1 MSSDTVSTANLD
13 YIQRVGFE
21 PPRVDQTRVTQAPVA
36 QRSMLR
42 ITGIGRLSKQAKTS
56 HLADDTLGVDDLLA
70 GLHMSRVPLA
80 FRIGHDRGTARVE
93 FGTWLPGI
101 SNSDALTRHTKMLD
115 SALRSLYPSIDIAP
129 VSSQTGQWQRGG
141 LVMGIPT
148 FKLPTAG
155 DGVRQVDRLLR
166 ALSGRSWSA
175 LVLAQPVEDAAIR
188 DLRIRLINEMRA
200 VQTDTADFGVPS
212 PLAESYLQ
220 ILAGQLDS
228 LNAGQGAGTWRTAVY
243 LLGDQDG
250 YDEAAGL
257 WRGIYFGAD
266 SAPEPLRVFN
276 RVEVPALADGWVL
289 PDPVSAESAPGYYQ
303 HPFEHQTLLTSGQLA
318 TYLQLPQVETHG
330 FAIGDIA
337 DFDVVTPPTGPTDI
351 VLGNV
356 VERRTVSSHPYT
368 IDPNRLTRH
377 GFISGVTGSGKTNTV
392 FQILGAVA
400 ARRIPFLVIEPA
412 KTEYRALLNDP
423 EIGSAIRVFTLGDE
437 MVSPYRLNPFEV
449 PEGISVSVHLD
460 MLRAVFNASF
470 GMWTPLPQVLET
482 CLHEVYTDRG
492 WDITTN
498 ANHRLRG
505 CVDRSLAFPTLTE
518 LVRKVEV
525 TVPKLGYDEK
535 IASDISAALRTRL
548 NSLRTGGKGRM
559 LDTRQSLD
567 FAELLSR
574 PTIVEL
580 EDMGDDDDK
589 AFLMGLVMIRLI
601 EHRRSQGDFDG
612 LRHLMVIEEAHRL
625 LANTAPKQGG
635 PDADGDM
642 KGKAVETFSNLLSE
656 IRAYGQGVLVVDQ
669 VPTKLAP
676 DVVKNTNLK
685 PAHRLVAGD
694 DREVLADAMAM
705 TEAQGSALATLPVGR
720 AVAFNDGEDASLLLQ
735 IHRRKGGSGTWPT
748 DADVRVRMTGTLEA
762 TGCTELIACPR
773 ALKMVETPA
782 VKRAFGRVVLSAI
795 YNPGG
800 LARTWPDVV
809 ALVEPM
815 RPLDVDRNSL
825 LRCVI
830 HRGAEQ
836 WADAAGAR
844 GSWPFDETTRI
855 STLIG
860 RMMCA
865 ALDGHSDETTVDELR
880 CALRTLRGEGFGP
893 FPTCSRIWASDAAD
907 ACVCAV
913 PVAELVASGQFGEQ
927 WADADSD
934 DRTGGRRQATWDVCT
949 AAAFELIEL
958 NPFDA
963 GDADLP
969 QINRTAD
976 RLGLCF
982 AQQMLSAQKW
992 THPATSRRAL
1002 MALFAEQQLQ
1012 ADPQPE
1018 GARDDA

>member
-1 MSSDTVSTANLD
+1 MSSDIVSTANLD

-21 PPRVDQTRVTQAPVA
+21 PPPVDPTRVTRAPTA

-42 ITGIGRLSKQAKTS
+42 ITGIGRLGKQEKTS

-101 SNSDALTRHTKMLD
+101 SNSSALTRHTKVLD
-115 SALRSLYPSIDIAP
+115 SALRSLYPAIDITP
-129 VSSQTGQWQRGG
+129 VSPQTGQWQRGG

-148 FKLPTAG
+148 FKLPTARE
-155 DGVRQVDRLLR
+155 GVRQVDRLLR
-166 ALSGRSWSA
+166 ALAGRSWSA
-175 LVLAQPVEDAAIR
+175 LVLAQPVDDTAIR
-188 DLRIRLINEMRA
+188 DLRIRLINEMRT

-228 LNAGQGAGTWRTAVY
+228 LNSGQGSGTWRTAVY
-243 LLGDQDG
+243 LLSDQDG
-250 YDEAAGL
+250 YDEAASL

-266 SAPEPLRVFN
+266 SAPEPLRVFS
-276 RVEVPALADGWVL
+276 RVDVPALADGWVL
-289 PDPVSAESAPGYYQ
+289 PDPVSAESAPGYYR

-318 TYLQLPQVETHG
+318 TYLQLPQVETPG
-330 FAIGDIA
+330 FAISDIA
-337 DFDVVTPPTGPTDI
+337 DFDVVTLPAGAADI
-351 VLGNV
+351 ALGNV
-356 VERRTVSSHPYT
+356 VERRTVSMHPYA
-368 IDPNRLTRH
+368 IDPDRLTRH

-392 FQILGAVA
+392 FQILGEVSS
-400 ARRIPFLVIEPA
+400 RRIPFLVIEPA
-412 KTEYRALLNDP
+412 KTEYRALLNDT
-423 EIGSAIRVFTLGDE
+423 EIGSAIRVYTLGDE

-498 ANHRLRG
+498 TNHRLRC

-525 TVPKLGYDEK
+525 TVPELGYDDK
-535 IASDISAALRTRL
+535 VANDISAALRTRL

-559 LDTRQSLD
+559 LDTRQGLD

-601 EHRRSQGDFDG
+601 EHRRVQGDFDK

-635 PDADGDM
+635 PDAEGDM

-685 PAHRLVAGD
+685 LAHRLVAGD
-694 DREVLADAMAM
+694 DRGVIADAMAM
-705 TEAQGSALATLPVGR
+705 TKAQESALATMPVGW

-735 IHRRKGGSGTWPT
+735 IHRRKSGSGTWPT
-748 DADVRVRMTGTLEA
+748 DGDVRVRMTGTLQTTVCA
-762 TGCTELIACPR
+762 QLVACPR
-773 ALKMVETPA
+773 ALKVVETPS
-782 VKRAFGRVVLSAI
+782 VKRAFSRVVLSAI

-809 ALVEPM
+809 ALIEPM
-815 RPLDVDRNSL
+815 RPPDIDRNTF

-836 WADAAGAR
+836 WSDAAGAR
-844 GSWPFDETTRI
+844 GSWPFDETSRI
-855 STLIG
+855 ATLIG
-860 RMMCA
+860 QLISA
-865 ALDGHSDETTVDELR
+865 APDGHADASTLDELR
-880 CALRTLRGEGFGP
+880 GALRALRAEGFGP
-893 FPTCSRIWASDAAD
+893 FPACSKIWASDAAD
-907 ACVCAV
+907 ACACAV
-913 PVAELVASGQFGEQ
+913 PVAELVASGQFNEQ
-927 WADADSD
+927 WTDAGYD
-934 DRTGGRRQATWDVCT
+934 DRAGNRRQATWDVCT
-949 AAAFELIEL
+949 AAAFELIEV

-963 GDADLP
+963 RDADLP
-969 QINRTAD
+969 RINRNAD

-982 AQQMLSAQKW
+982 AQQMLGAQKW
-992 THPATSRRAL
+992 THPVASRRAL
-1002 MALFAEQQLQ
+1002 IALFAEQQLQ
-1012 ADPQPE
+1012 SDPQPE
-1018 GARDDA
+1018 GAHDHA